1 MDTFLTQHCACGT
14 ISVRLRTRWCAITYP
29 LSDMEPFHCTAANA
43 LLPLSVVGS
52 AMLQPRHCPLFLFFV
67 CLIEIQLGTQT
78 MPVSWHILERGEDG
92 NNIRLLPHIRP
103 STEHH
108 GPMPTCNWVF
118 FFFFYFF
125 YLILCLL
132 LTH

>member
-1 MDTFLTQHCACGT
+1 MDTTLGVLLTQQCACGT
-14 ISVRLRTRWCAITYP
+14 IYARLHPRLCGIAYP
-29 LSDMEPFHCTAANA
+29 LSDMEPSHCVAANA

-52 AMLQPRHCPLFLFFV
+52 AMLQPRHPRPLFLFLFFFF

-78 MPVSWHILERGEDG
+78 MPVSWHILERGEYD

-103 STEHH
+103 STDHH

-118 FFFFYFF
+118 F
-125 YLILCLL
+125 
-132 LTH
+132 LTFST